1 MGSIDGAQGPKMTV
15 GYIGLGNAG
24 FSMSSN
30 IPKNGYSLVVH
41 DQDQSKVQRAVA
53 EWQHTTSATTSD
65 GKPNAEAF
73 KDCSVIITMLPHGK
87 IVRDVLFGSS
97 GIARALQP
105 GTIVVDTSS
114 SAPSDTKA
122 LGKELAQHELKLID
136 SPITQTYMHATDD
149 GRSTLMVGSD
159 SEEDYATVKP
169 ILECMASYI
178 FHMGPLG
185 SGHAVSVNPFI
196 RLARICKLCTTARHI
211 LLHHPADTTRR

>member
-1 MGSIDGAQGPKMTV
+1 MGSTNGTQKSRLTI

-24 FSMSSN
+24 FSMASN

-41 DQDQSKVQRAVA
+41 DQDQSKVERAVS
-53 EWQHTTSATTSD
+53 EWQNTASATSSQ
-65 GKPNAEAF
+65 GKPKAEAF

-87 IVRDVLFGSS
+87 IVREVLFGAPD
-97 GIARALQP
+97 IARALQP

-114 SAPSDTKA
+114 SAPSDTKE
-122 LGKELAQHELKLID
+122 LGKELAQHDLKLID

-159 SEEDYATVKP
+159 SEEGYATVKP

-185 SGHAVSVNPFI
+185 SGHAVCAHSFV
-196 RLARICKLCTTARHI
+196 RLVPICKLCT
-211 LLHHPADTTRR
+211 